1 MRRGMGAVM
10 EMGTE
15 MGARMGTGMM
25 RTGTGRAQRQGPRLP
40 RAGADRTRSRR
51 RMLGPSRG
59 RRGGRT
65 KRRGRVGGEGPVRGP
80 PRHGGIKAGRPR
92 WRGERSGV
100 GTMRL
105 GGAALLLCAAGLAVA
120 PAPGAERRAAAGAGR
135 ERRAQFASWDEVNVL
150 AHGLLQLGHGLK
162 EHVERTKGQ
171 LRELGG
177 RLSAHNSSLGRLL
190 RQAREAQERG
200 ERLRG
205 SVRELEGR
213 GRQLLNL
220 SEALRQRLEEV
231 AADKDAIQGRLE
243 RLEGRVRLALQAR
256 PAGNQSVRDLGALQ
270 SLMDAQNLRIE
281 ELLQKIK
288 QQQYKLD
295 KQNLQIKSLQS
306 KVNLLIPLHHNKTQ
320 SPKWKIS
327 LKKSLNLTN
336 QSQNSSGE
344 PVQTQ
349 KLPEGC
355 HQLFLAG
362 QQSSGI
368 FQVQPAGS
376 EPFKVYCDMTAEGG
390 WTVIQRRMDGSV
402 DFDQLWDA
410 YKNGFGDLRGD
421 FWLGLEKIHHLVQEG
436 KYNLL
441 IELEDWEGN
450 SQVVQF
456 VFSLGGEST
465 AYTLNLLGP
474 LSGELENAIG
484 EFRQLPFST
493 RDRDHDLKA
502 DTNCAKHLSGGWWF
516 STCGHAN
523 LNGKYFR
530 SIPRQR
536 HERKQGIFW
545 KTWKG
550 RYYPLK
556 STIMK
561 IQPAALEAEP

>member
-1 MRRGMGAVM
+1 
-10 EMGTE
+10 
-15 MGARMGTGMM
+15 
-25 RTGTGRAQRQGPRLP
+25 
-40 RAGADRTRSRR
+40 
-51 RMLGPSRG
+51 
-59 RRGGRT
+59 
-65 KRRGRVGGEGPVRGP
+65 
-80 PRHGGIKAGRPR
+80 
-92 WRGERSGV
+92 
-100 GTMRL
+100 MRL
-105 GGAALLLCAAGLAVA
+105 GGAALLLCAAGLAAAPA
-120 PAPGAERRAAAGAGR
+120 PAPGAGPERRAAAGAGR

-231 AADKDAIQGRLE
+231 AADKDAIQERLE

-256 PAGNQSVRDLGALQ
+256 PAGNQSARDLGALQ

-281 ELLQKIK
+281 ELLQKVK

-320 SPKWKIS
+320 PPKWKIN

-336 QSQNSSGE
+336 QSQNGSGE
-344 PVQTQ
+344 SMQTQ
-349 KLPEGC
+349 K
-355 HQLFLAG
+355 
-362 QQSSGI
+362 
-368 FQVQPAGS
+368 
-376 EPFKVYCDMTAEGG
+376 GG

-561 IQPAALEAEP
+561 IQPAALEAET

>member
-1 MRRGMGAVM
+1 M
-10 EMGTE
+10 
-15 MGARMGTGMM
+15 
-25 RTGTGRAQRQGPRLP
+25 
-40 RAGADRTRSRR
+40 
-51 RMLGPSRG
+51 
-59 RRGGRT
+59 
-65 KRRGRVGGEGPVRGP
+65 
-80 PRHGGIKAGRPR
+80 
-92 WRGERSGV
+92 ERSGLSV
-100 GTMRL
+100 
-105 GGAALLLCAAGLAVA
+105 LLLLLLGITAAAA
-120 PAPGAERRAAAGAGR
+120 PAGAGPERRAAGK
-135 ERRAQFASWDEVNVL
+135 ERRAQFASWDEVNVI

-162 EHVERTKGQ
+162 EHVDRTKGQ
-171 LRELGG
+171 MRELGS

-190 RQAREAQERG
+190 RQ
-200 ERLRG
+200 G
-205 SVRELEGR
+205 S
-213 GRQLLNL
+213 
-220 SEALRQRLEEV
+220 
-231 AADKDAIQGRLE
+231 
-243 RLEGRVRLALQAR
+243 LASTGGFTWLF
-256 PAGNQSVRDLGALQ
+256 LHLLQ

-306 KVNLLIPLHHNKTQ
+306 KV
-320 SPKWKIS
+320 
-327 LKKSLNLTN
+327 
-336 QSQNSSGE
+336 SSGAGSCLQAE
-344 PVQTQ
+344 PV
-349 KLPEGC
+349 LPGSRGPPSDC
-355 HQLFLAG
+355 VF
-362 QQSSGI
+362 
-368 FQVQPAGS
+368 PA
-376 EPFKVYCDMTAEGG
+376 AEGG
-390 WTVIQRRMDGSV
+390 WTVIQRRTDGSV

-421 FWLGLEKIHHLVQEG
+421 FWLGLEKMHRLIQEG
-436 KYNLL
+436 RFNLL

-450 SQVVQF
+450 SQVIQF

-465 AYTLNLLGP
+465 AYTLSLLGP

-484 EFRQLPFST
+484 DFRQLPFST

-556 STIMK
+556 STTMK

>member
-1 MRRGMGAVM
+1 
-10 EMGTE
+10 
-15 MGARMGTGMM
+15 
-25 RTGTGRAQRQGPRLP
+25 
-40 RAGADRTRSRR
+40 
-51 RMLGPSRG
+51 
-59 RRGGRT
+59 
-65 KRRGRVGGEGPVRGP
+65 
-80 PRHGGIKAGRPR
+80 
-92 WRGERSGV
+92 
-100 GTMRL
+100 
-105 GGAALLLCAAGLAVA
+105 
-120 PAPGAERRAAAGAGR
+120 
-135 ERRAQFASWDEVNVL
+135 
-150 AHGLLQLGHGLK
+150 
-162 EHVERTKGQ
+162 
-171 LRELGG
+171 
-177 RLSAHNSSLGRLL
+177 
-190 RQAREAQERG
+190 
-200 ERLRG
+200 
-205 SVRELEGR
+205 
-213 GRQLLNL
+213 
-220 SEALRQRLEEV
+220 
-231 AADKDAIQGRLE
+231 
-243 RLEGRVRLALQAR
+243 
-256 PAGNQSVRDLGALQ
+256 
-270 SLMDAQNLRIE
+270 MDAQNLRIE

-320 SPKWKIS
+320 PPKWKIN

-336 QSQNSSGE
+336 QSQNGSGE

-362 QQSSGI
+362 QRSSGV
-368 FQVQPAGS
+368 FQVQPTGS
-376 EPFKVYCDMTAEGG
+376 QPFKVYCDMTAEGG
-390 WTVIQRRMDGSV
+390 WTVIQRRLDGSV

-561 IQPAALEAEP
+561 IQPAALETEP

>member
-1 MRRGMGAVM
+1 
-10 EMGTE
+10 
-15 MGARMGTGMM
+15 
-25 RTGTGRAQRQGPRLP
+25 
-40 RAGADRTRSRR
+40 
-51 RMLGPSRG
+51 
-59 RRGGRT
+59 
-65 KRRGRVGGEGPVRGP
+65 
-80 PRHGGIKAGRPR
+80 
-92 WRGERSGV
+92 
-100 GTMRL
+100 
-105 GGAALLLCAAGLAVA
+105 
-120 PAPGAERRAAAGAGR
+120 
-135 ERRAQFASWDEVNVL
+135 FASWDEVNVL

-162 EHVERTKGQ
+162 EHVDRTKGQ
-171 LRELGG
+171 MRELGS
-177 RLSAHNSSLGRLL
+177 RLSAHNSSMGRLL

-200 ERLRG
+200 ERLRASCG
-205 SVRELEGR
+205 LGLPRAVGFT
-213 GRQLLNL
+213 
-220 SEALRQRLEEV
+220 RLF
-231 AADKDAIQGRLE
+231 
-243 RLEGRVRLALQAR
+243 
-256 PAGNQSVRDLGALQ
+256 PPQ

-306 KVNLLIPLHHNKTQ
+306 KVNLLIPLHLKDNKTQ
-320 SPKWKIS
+320 SPKWKIN
-327 LKKSLNLTN
+327 LKSFSLTN
-336 QSQNSSGE
+336 QSQNA
-344 PVQTQ
+344 
-349 KLPEGC
+349 KLPEDC
-355 HQLFLAG
+355 HQLFLTG
-362 QQSSGI
+362 QQSSGV

-376 EPFKVYCDMTAEGG
+376 QPFKVYCDMTADGG
-390 WTVIQRRMDGSV
+390 WTVIQRRTDGSV

-410 YKNGFGDLRGD
+410 YKNGFGDLHGD

-436 KYNLL
+436 RHHLL

-484 EFRQLPFST
+484 DFRQLPFST

-556 STIMK
+556 STTMK
-561 IQPAALEAEP
+561 IQPAALEAEA

>member
-1 MRRGMGAVM
+1 MNPKHV
-10 EMGTE
+10 
-15 MGARMGTGMM
+15 
-25 RTGTGRAQRQGPRLP
+25 
-40 RAGADRTRSRR
+40 
-51 RMLGPSRG
+51 PS
-59 RRGGRT
+59 
-65 KRRGRVGGEGPVRGP
+65 P
-80 PRHGGIKAGRPR
+80 
-92 WRGERSGV
+92 
-100 GTMRL
+100 
-105 GGAALLLCAAGLAVA
+105 GLAA
-120 PAPGAERRAAAGAGR
+120 PTSGTERRAAAGAGR

-177 RLSAHNSSLGRLL
+177 RLSAHNSSLG
-190 RQAREAQERG
+190 AEGTPGAPSRESRITRASRSYG
-200 ERLRG
+200 TH
-205 SVRELEGR
+205 
-213 GRQLLNL
+213 
-220 SEALRQRLEEV
+220 
-231 AADKDAIQGRLE
+231 
-243 RLEGRVRLALQAR
+243 LAL
-256 PAGNQSVRDLGALQ
+256 PSQ

-306 KVNLLIPLHHNKTQ
+306 KVSPCPVLQSNLLRPWGMWL
-320 SPKWKIS
+320 SPQLPFPS
-327 LKKSLNLTN
+327 PA
-336 QSQNSSGE
+336 E
-344 PVQTQ
+344 
-349 KLPEGC
+349 LPEDC

-376 EPFKVYCDMTAEGG
+376 QPFKVYCDMTAEGG

-421 FWLGLEKIHHLVQEG
+421 FWLGLEKIHRLVQEG
-436 KYNLL
+436 KYNLM

-456 VFSLGGEST
+456 VFSLGGENT

>member
-1 MRRGMGAVM
+1 M
-10 EMGTE
+10 
-15 MGARMGTGMM
+15 
-25 RTGTGRAQRQGPRLP
+25 QL
-40 RAGADRTRSRR
+40 S
-51 RMLGPSRG
+51 
-59 RRGGRT
+59 
-65 KRRGRVGGEGPVRGP
+65 
-80 PRHGGIKAGRPR
+80 
-92 WRGERSGV
+92 
-100 GTMRL
+100 
-105 GGAALLLCAAGLAVA
+105 GAALLLCTAAAVAAAPGPAAGRA
-120 PAPGAERRAAAGAGR
+120 GAERRAAAGK
-135 ERRAQFASWDEVNVL
+135 ERRAQFASWDEVNVI

-162 EHVERTKGQ
+162 EHVDRTKGQ
-171 LRELGG
+171 MRELGS
-177 RLSAHNSSLGRLL
+177 RLNAHNSSMGRLL

-200 ERLRG
+200 ERLRD

-231 AADKDAIQGRLE
+231 AADKAEIQGRLE
-243 RLEGRVRLALQAR
+243 QLEGRVRQALQAR
-256 PAGNQSVRDLGALQ
+256 PGGNQSARDLGALQ

-306 KVNLLIPLHHNKTQ
+306 KVNLLIPLHLKDNKTQ
-320 SPKWKIS
+320 SPKWKIN
-327 LKKSLNLTN
+327 LKSLSLTN
-336 QSQNSSGE
+336 QSQNASGE
-344 PVQTQ
+344 PVLMQ
-349 KLPEGC
+349 KLPEDC
-355 HQLFLAG
+355 QQLFLTG
-362 QQSSGI
+362 QQSSGV

-376 EPFKVYCDMTAEGG
+376 QPFKVYCDMTAEGG
-390 WTVIQRRMDGSV
+390 WTVVQRRTDGSV

-410 YKNGFGDLRGD
+410 YKNGFGDLHGD
-421 FWLGLEKIHHLVQEG
+421 FWLGLEKMHHLVQEG
-436 KYNLL
+436 RYNLQ

-465 AYTLNLLGP
+465 AYTLSLLGP
-474 LSGELENAIG
+474 LSGELENCIG
-484 EFRQLPFST
+484 DFRQLPFST

-556 STIMK
+556 STTMK
-561 IQPAALEAEP
+561 IQPAVLETEL

>member
-1 MRRGMGAVM
+1 
-10 EMGTE
+10 
-15 MGARMGTGMM
+15 
-25 RTGTGRAQRQGPRLP
+25 
-40 RAGADRTRSRR
+40 
-51 RMLGPSRG
+51 
-59 RRGGRT
+59 
-65 KRRGRVGGEGPVRGP
+65 
-80 PRHGGIKAGRPR
+80 
-92 WRGERSGV
+92 
-100 GTMRL
+100 
-105 GGAALLLCAAGLAVA
+105 
-120 PAPGAERRAAAGAGR
+120 
-135 ERRAQFASWDEVNVL
+135 FASWDEVNVI

-162 EHVERTKGQ
+162 EHVDRTKGQ
-171 LRELGG
+171 MRELGS

-200 ERLRG
+200 ERLRSSPNPPRAVG
-205 SVRELEGR
+205 FTWLFP
-213 GRQLLNL
+213 L
-220 SEALRQRLEEV
+220 
-231 AADKDAIQGRLE
+231 
-243 RLEGRVRLALQAR
+243 
-256 PAGNQSVRDLGALQ
+256 PQ

-306 KVNLLIPLHHNKTQ
+306 KVNLLIPLHLKDNKTQ
-320 SPKWKIS
+320 SPKWKIN
-327 LKKSLNLTN
+327 LKKSLSLTN
-336 QSQNSSGE
+336 QSQNASGD
-344 PVQTQ
+344 P
-349 KLPEGC
+349 LPADC

-376 EPFKVYCDMTAEGG
+376 QPFRVYCDMTAEGG
-390 WTVIQRRMDGSV
+390 WTVIQRRTDGSV

-410 YKNGFGDLRGD
+410 YKNGFGDLHGD

-436 KYNLL
+436 RYDLL

-474 LSGELENAIG
+474 LAGELENAIG
-484 EFRQLPFST
+484 DFRQLPFST

-556 STIMK
+556 STTMK

>member
-1 MRRGMGAVM
+1 MQLA
-10 EMGTE
+10 
-15 MGARMGTGMM
+15 
-25 RTGTGRAQRQGPRLP
+25 
-40 RAGADRTRSRR
+40 
-51 RMLGPSRG
+51 
-59 RRGGRT
+59 
-65 KRRGRVGGEGPVRGP
+65 
-80 PRHGGIKAGRPR
+80 
-92 WRGERSGV
+92 
-100 GTMRL
+100 
-105 GGAALLLCAAGLAVA
+105 GAALVLCTAAVAAAAGMAVG
-120 PAPGAERRAAAGAGR
+120 PAAARPGAERRAAAAGSK
-135 ERRAQFASWDEVNVL
+135 ERRAQFASWDEVNVI

-162 EHVERTKGQ
+162 EHVDKTKGQ
-171 LRELGG
+171 MRELGS
-177 RLSAHNSSLGRLL
+177 RLSAHNTSMGRLL
-190 RQAREAQERG
+190 RQARETQEQG
-200 ERLRG
+200 ELLRA

-213 GRQLLNL
+213 GRQLFNL

-231 AADKDAIQGRLE
+231 AADKAEIQGRLE
-243 RLEGRVRLALQAR
+243 QLESRVRQVLQAR
-256 PAGNQSVRDLGALQ
+256 PSENQSAKDLGALQ
-270 SLMDAQNLRIE
+270 SLMDAQNSRIE

-306 KVNLLIPLHHNKTQ
+306 KVNLLIPLHLKDNKTQ
-320 SPKWKIS
+320 SPKWKIN
-327 LKKSLNLTN
+327 LKKSLSYAN
-336 QSQNSSGE
+336 QSQNASVESVL
-344 PVQTQ
+344 PQ
-349 KLPEGC
+349 KLPENC
-355 HQLFLAG
+355 QQLFLEG
-362 QQSSGI
+362 QQSSGV
-368 FQVQPAGS
+368 FQVQPPGS
-376 EPFKVYCDMTAEGG
+376 QPFKVYCDMTAEGG
-390 WTVIQRRMDGSV
+390 WTVIQRRRDGSV

-410 YKNGFGDLRGD
+410 YKNGFGDLHGD
-421 FWLGLEKIHHLVQEG
+421 FWLGLEKMHHLVQEG
-436 KYNLL
+436 RYNLL

-484 EFRQLPFST
+484 DFRQLPFST

-556 STIMK
+556 STTMK
-561 IQPAALEAEP
+561 IQPTELEAEP

>member
-1 MRRGMGAVM
+1 
-10 EMGTE
+10 
-15 MGARMGTGMM
+15 
-25 RTGTGRAQRQGPRLP
+25 
-40 RAGADRTRSRR
+40 
-51 RMLGPSRG
+51 
-59 RRGGRT
+59 
-65 KRRGRVGGEGPVRGP
+65 
-80 PRHGGIKAGRPR
+80 
-92 WRGERSGV
+92 
-100 GTMRL
+100 
-105 GGAALLLCAAGLAVA
+105 
-120 PAPGAERRAAAGAGR
+120 
-135 ERRAQFASWDEVNVL
+135 FASWDEVNVI

-162 EHVERTKGQ
+162 EHVDRTKGQ
-171 LRELGG
+171 MRELGS

-200 ERLRG
+200 ERLRASPRG
-205 SVRELEGR
+205 SP
-213 GRQLLNL
+213 
-220 SEALRQRLEEV
+220 AL
-231 AADKDAIQGRLE
+231 
-243 RLEGRVRLALQAR
+243 
-256 PAGNQSVRDLGALQ
+256 PPQ
-270 SLMDAQNLRIE
+270 SLMDAQNSRIE

-306 KVNLLIPLHHNKTQ
+306 KVNLLIPLHLKDNKTQ
-320 SPKWKIS
+320 SLKWRIN
-327 LKKSLNLTN
+327 LKSLSLTN
-336 QSQNSSGE
+336 QTWNASGE
-344 PVQTQ
+344 P
-349 KLPEGC
+349 LPEDC

-362 QQSSGI
+362 QQSSGV

-376 EPFKVYCDMTAEGG
+376 QPFKVYCDMTSEGG
-390 WTVIQRRMDGSV
+390 WTVIQRRTDGSV

-436 KYNLL
+436 RYNLL

-474 LSGELENAIG
+474 LSGELENSIG
-484 EFRQLPFST
+484 DFRQLPFST

-556 STIMK
+556 STTMK

>member
-1 MRRGMGAVM
+1 
-10 EMGTE
+10 
-15 MGARMGTGMM
+15 
-25 RTGTGRAQRQGPRLP
+25 
-40 RAGADRTRSRR
+40 
-51 RMLGPSRG
+51 
-59 RRGGRT
+59 
-65 KRRGRVGGEGPVRGP
+65 
-80 PRHGGIKAGRPR
+80 
-92 WRGERSGV
+92 
-100 GTMRL
+100 
-105 GGAALLLCAAGLAVA
+105 
-120 PAPGAERRAAAGAGR
+120 
-135 ERRAQFASWDEVNVL
+135 FASWDEVNVL

-205 SVRELEGR
+205 S
-213 GRQLLNL
+213 
-220 SEALRQRLEEV
+220 SA
-231 AADKDAIQGRLE
+231 
-243 RLEGRVRLALQAR
+243 
-256 PAGNQSVRDLGALQ
+256 RDLGALQ

-320 SPKWKIS
+320 SPKWKIN

-336 QSQNSSGE
+336 QSQNS
-344 PVQTQ
+344 

-362 QQSSGI
+362 QQSSGV

-376 EPFKVYCDMTAEGG
+376 QPFKVYCDMTAEGG

-410 YKNGFGDLRGD
+410 YKNGFGDLHGD

-450 SQVVQF
+450 SQVIQF

>member
-1 MRRGMGAVM
+1 
-10 EMGTE
+10 
-15 MGARMGTGMM
+15 
-25 RTGTGRAQRQGPRLP
+25 
-40 RAGADRTRSRR
+40 
-51 RMLGPSRG
+51 
-59 RRGGRT
+59 
-65 KRRGRVGGEGPVRGP
+65 
-80 PRHGGIKAGRPR
+80 
-92 WRGERSGV
+92 
-100 GTMRL
+100 
-105 GGAALLLCAAGLAVA
+105 
-120 PAPGAERRAAAGAGR
+120 
-135 ERRAQFASWDEVNVL
+135 FASWDEVNVI

-162 EHVERTKGQ
+162 EHVDRTKGQ
-171 LRELGG
+171 MRELGS
-177 RLSAHNSSLGRLL
+177 RLNAHNSSMGRLL

-200 ERLRG
+200 ERLRD
-205 SVRELEGR
+205 SPDLPR
-213 GRQLLNL
+213 
-220 SEALRQRLEEV
+220 
-231 AADKDAIQGRLE
+231 AAGLTW
-243 RLEGRVRLALQAR
+243 LF
-256 PAGNQSVRDLGALQ
+256 PTQ

-306 KVNLLIPLHHNKTQ
+306 KVNLLIPLHLKDNKTQ
-320 SPKWKIS
+320 SPKWKIN
-327 LKKSLNLTN
+327 LKSLSLTN
-336 QSQNSSGE
+336 QSQNA
-344 PVQTQ
+344 
-349 KLPEGC
+349 KLPEDC
-355 HQLFLAG
+355 HQLFLTG

-376 EPFKVYCDMTAEGG
+376 QPFQVYCDMTAEGG
-390 WTVIQRRMDGSV
+390 WTVIQRRTDGSV

-410 YKNGFGDLRGD
+410 YKNGFGDLHGD

-436 KYNLL
+436 RYNLQ

-474 LSGELENAIG
+474 LSGELENSIG
-484 EFRQLPFST
+484 DFRQLPFST

-545 KTWKG
+545 KTWRG

-556 STIMK
+556 STTMK
-561 IQPAALEAEP
+561 IQPAALETEP

>member
-1 MRRGMGAVM
+1 M
-10 EMGTE
+10 
-15 MGARMGTGMM
+15 
-25 RTGTGRAQRQGPRLP
+25 Q
-40 RAGADRTRSRR
+40 
-51 RMLGPSRG
+51 
-59 RRGGRT
+59 
-65 KRRGRVGGEGPVRGP
+65 
-80 PRHGGIKAGRPR
+80 
-92 WRGERSGV
+92 
-100 GTMRL
+100 L

-120 PAPGAERRAAAGAGR
+120 PAPAPGAGAERRAAAGAGR

-243 RLEGRVRLALQAR
+243 RLEGRVRLALQVR
-256 PAGNQSVRDLGALQ
+256 PAGNQSARDLGALQ

-336 QSQNSSGE
+336 QSQNISGE

-362 QQSSGI
+362 QQSSGV

-376 EPFKVYCDMTAEGG
+376 QPFKVYCDMTTEGG

-410 YKNGFGDLRGD
+410 YKNGFGDLHGD

-450 SQVVQF
+450 SQAVQF

-556 STIMK
+556 STVMK
-561 IQPAALEAEP
+561 IQPAVLDAEP

>member
-1 MRRGMGAVM
+1 MGGHTHTHPRLGEQGGTPPPQAPGWVGVGLGKAGTRTHPPTPEGPGGAGSIWGGLAHLAPCGMC
-10 EMGTE
+10 
-15 MGARMGTGMM
+15 GTG
-25 RTGTGRAQRQGPRLP
+25 GSPQ
-40 RAGADRTRSRR
+40 SC
-51 RMLGPSRG
+51 
-59 RRGGRT
+59 
-65 KRRGRVGGEGPVRGP
+65 
-80 PRHGGIKAGRPR
+80 
-92 WRGERSGV
+92 GV
-100 GTMRL
+100 
-105 GGAALLLCAAGLAVA
+105 
-120 PAPGAERRAAAGAGR
+120 
-135 ERRAQFASWDEVNVL
+135 
-150 AHGLLQLGHGLK
+150 H
-162 EHVERTKGQ
+162 
-171 LRELGG
+171 
-177 RLSAHNSSLGRLL
+177 
-190 RQAREAQERG
+190 
-200 ERLRG
+200 
-205 SVRELEGR
+205 
-213 GRQLLNL
+213 
-220 SEALRQRLEEV
+220 
-231 AADKDAIQGRLE
+231 
-243 RLEGRVRLALQAR
+243 LAL
-256 PAGNQSVRDLGALQ
+256 PPPPQ

-306 KVNLLIPLHHNKTQ
+306 KVSSCPALQLGDRSLVLAVRRGVMQTAPGMPCHPQERLFIP
-320 SPKWKIS
+320 
-327 LKKSLNLTN
+327 
-336 QSQNSSGE
+336 E
-344 PVQTQ
+344 
-349 KLPEGC
+349 LPEDC

-362 QQSSGI
+362 QQSSGV
-368 FQVQPAGS
+368 FQVQPVGS
-376 EPFKVYCDMTAEGG
+376 QPFKVYCDMTAEGG
-390 WTVIQRRMDGSV
+390 WTVIQRRTDGSV

-410 YKNGFGDLRGD
+410 YKNGFGDLHGD

-436 KYNLL
+436 RYNLL

-465 AYTLNLLGP
+465 AYMLNLLGP

-484 EFRQLPFST
+484 DFRQLPFST

-556 STIMK
+556 STTMK

>member
-1 MRRGMGAVM
+1 
-10 EMGTE
+10 
-15 MGARMGTGMM
+15 
-25 RTGTGRAQRQGPRLP
+25 
-40 RAGADRTRSRR
+40 
-51 RMLGPSRG
+51 
-59 RRGGRT
+59 
-65 KRRGRVGGEGPVRGP
+65 
-80 PRHGGIKAGRPR
+80 
-92 WRGERSGV
+92 
-100 GTMRL
+100 
-105 GGAALLLCAAGLAVA
+105 
-120 PAPGAERRAAAGAGR
+120 
-135 ERRAQFASWDEVNVL
+135 FASWDEVNVI

-162 EHVERTKGQ
+162 EHVDRTKGQ
-171 LRELGG
+171 MRELGS

-190 RQAREAQERG
+190 RQAQDAQEQG
-200 ERLRG
+200 ERLRD
-205 SVRELEGR
+205 SP
-213 GRQLLNL
+213 
-220 SEALRQRLEEV
+220 
-231 AADKDAIQGRLE
+231 QGLPRAVGFTWLF
-243 RLEGRVRLALQAR
+243 LHL
-256 PAGNQSVRDLGALQ
+256 LQ

-306 KVNLLIPLHHNKTQ
+306 KVNLLIPFHLKDNKTQ
-320 SPKWKIS
+320 APKWKIN
-327 LKKSLNLTN
+327 LKSFGLMN
-336 QSQNSSGE
+336 QSHNASRE
-344 PVQTQ
+344 P
-349 KLPEGC
+349 LPQDC

-362 QQSSGI
+362 QQSSGV

-376 EPFKVYCDMTAEGG
+376 QPFKVYCDMTAEGG
-390 WTVIQRRMDGSV
+390 WTVIQRRTDGSV

-410 YKNGFGDLRGD
+410 YRNGFGDLRGD
-421 FWLGLEKIHHLVQEG
+421 FWLGLEKMHRLVQERRF
-436 KYNLL
+436 NLL

-465 AYTLNLLGP
+465 AYTLSLLGP

-484 EFRQLPFST
+484 DFRQLPFST

-556 STIMK
+556 STTMK

>member
-1 MRRGMGAVM
+1 MQLA
-10 EMGTE
+10 
-15 MGARMGTGMM
+15 
-25 RTGTGRAQRQGPRLP
+25 
-40 RAGADRTRSRR
+40 
-51 RMLGPSRG
+51 
-59 RRGGRT
+59 
-65 KRRGRVGGEGPVRGP
+65 
-80 PRHGGIKAGRPR
+80 
-92 WRGERSGV
+92 
-100 GTMRL
+100 
-105 GGAALLLCAAGLAVA
+105 GAALVLCAAAAGMAG
-120 PAPGAERRAAAGAGR
+120 APGAAAGAAAARPGGGERRAAAAGSK
-135 ERRAQFASWDEVNVL
+135 ERRAQFASWDEVNVI

-162 EHVERTKGQ
+162 EHVDKTKGQ
-171 LRELGG
+171 MRELGS

-190 RQAREAQERG
+190 RQARETQEQG
-200 ERLRG
+200 ELLRA

-213 GRQLLNL
+213 GRQLFGL

-231 AADKDAIQGRLE
+231 AADKAAIQGRLE
-243 RLEGRVRLALQAR
+243 QLEGRVRQALQAR
-256 PAGNQSVRDLGALQ
+256 PAENQSAKDLGALQ
-270 SLMDAQNLRIE
+270 SLMDAQNSRIE

-306 KVNLLIPLHHNKTQ
+306 KVNLLIPLHLKDNKTQ
-320 SPKWKIS
+320 SPKWKIN
-327 LKKSLNLTN
+327 LKKSLSHTN
-336 QSQNSSGE
+336 QSQNASAESVL
-344 PVQTQ
+344 PH
-349 KLPEGC
+349 KLPENC
-355 HQLFLAG
+355 QQLFLEG
-362 QQSSGI
+362 QQSSGV
-368 FQVQPAGS
+368 FQVQPSGS
-376 EPFKVYCDMTAEGG
+376 QPFKVYCDMTAEGG
-390 WTVIQRRMDGSV
+390 WTVIQRRRDGSV

-410 YKNGFGDLRGD
+410 YKNGFGDLHGD
-421 FWLGLEKIHHLVQEG
+421 FWLGLEKIHHLVQEER
-436 KYNLL
+436 YNLL

-484 EFRQLPFST
+484 DFRQLPFST

-556 STIMK
+556 STTMK
-561 IQPAALEAEP
+561 IQPTELEAEP